1 MKENKIYQITVTELL
16 ARDISIKAENSTEA
30 ERILDERIQK
40 EEIVLD
46 DGDFIERNFTAE
58 NENFFYLTEQTLPKK
73 LSGEKEHLFSV
84 IEVLQK
90 KVDISASGENEA
102 KAIAEEMVR
111 RCELVLSG
119 DDYLDRII
127 RKYPKA
133 ELETIEK
140 GKEVILYDN
149 NDVTERLL
157 SLFPEGVEINLAK
170 ESIAHLVKME
180 QCESQNEE
188 EREFDGLLDDFNNDL
203 LVQYGELKASLALLP
218 KDYSQIFADSH
229 TYYSNMLG
237 NRGYP
242 SDVNAATVMLNGNE
256 DMKGVRV
263 RVPLR
268 TDMLDNLQIENVPYR
283 EVMEII
289 KGMDIRKGEE
299 KRLSSILSIHKAK
312 PLYKRIENVR
322 FYPSSDGKIN
332 IRCFL
337 DGKATLGCKM
347 TEKDKEEMLGGK
359 DKILLAAKY
368 FESELTNNRE
378 RVVSHKR

>member
-1 MKENKIYQITVTELL
+1 
-16 ARDISIKAENSTEA
+16 
-30 ERILDERIQK
+30 
-40 EEIVLD
+40 
-46 DGDFIERNFTAE
+46 
-58 NENFFYLTEQTLPKK
+58 
-73 LSGEKEHLFSV
+73 
-84 IEVLQK
+84 
-90 KVDISASGENEA
+90 
-102 KAIAEEMVR
+102 MVR

-218 KDYSQIFADSH
+218 KDYSLIFADSH

-263 RVPLR
+263 KVPLR

-299 KRLSSILSIHKAK
+299 KRLSSILSIHKEK